1 MQMEKGMSSKRKRII
16 SCVIG
21 GIVLAMLLFGA
32 LRSPRTNSSG
42 VDAVTFSR
50 ASGFYDDPF
59 DLELRFDGGKV
70 YYTLD
75 SSDPNEH
82 STPYEG
88 PIHIADAS
96 ANENVYCMN
105 EDLSLEYHPDIIK
118 HAGHSVHYG
127 YKLPQ
132 SKVDKVTVVRAV
144 GVDAAGNRSDVVTG
158 VYFVG
163 FQNKTG
169 YDNFGIIAITTDPK
183 NLFDPEHGI
192 YVLGNAFAKKLVN
205 GYFKKTSALYEAWP
219 ANYNRRGREWERE
232 AAVACFDTD
241 RRLLFSGNL
250 GIRIQGKMARG
261 MLPRSLNLFARKEY
275 GQVDIPALDLF
286 GENWRLSSLN
296 LHAGAHTMRD
306 MLRDYLAN
314 TLTSHLNFDTRVYK
328 PYQLFLDGE
337 YWGVYWLTPRYEKE
351 YFQSKYGVPS
361 DEVIDVKEDKIEI
374 GRAEDIELY
383 NEMKSFITDNDM
395 SDPAMY
401 ARACE
406 LVDMSSCIDYYAT
419 EIYIANTDWPHG
431 NVALWRTRGND
442 SGVYGDGRWRWILYD
457 LNLAMALKHSETDTV
472 TRSMKQSPMLA
483 SLMDSPDFTQ
493 ALHARL
499 VELAENE
506 FNPARIETFIR
517 DYETFMVDAMEN
529 EYIRFYDAE
538 KTADDFIRM
547 CENVV
552 TFFQRRCVYILEN
565 YGDELERK

>member
-1 MQMEKGMSSKRKRII
+1 MSIKRTRII
-16 SCVIG
+16 RCAIG
-21 GIVLAMLLFGA
+21 GIVLATLLLGA
-32 LRSPRTNSSG
+32 LRSPRTNGTG

-59 DLELRFDGGKV
+59 DLELRFDGGKI

-75 SSDPNEH
+75 SSDPDEN
-82 STPYEG
+82 SIPYEG
-88 PIHIADAS
+88 PIHITDAS

-105 EDLSLEYHPDIIK
+105 EDLSLEYHRDIIK
-118 HAGHSVHYG
+118 HAGQSVHYG
-127 YKLPQ
+127 YRLPQ
-132 SKVDKVTVVRAV
+132 SKVDKITVVRAV

-183 NLFDPEHGI
+183 NLFDPDYGI
-192 YVLGNAFAKKLVN
+192 YVLGNAFAQKLVD
-205 GYFKKTSALYEAWP
+205 GYYKKTSVLYEAWP
-219 ANYNRRGREWERE
+219 ANYIKRGREWERE
-232 AAVACFDTD
+232 ATVACFDTD

-250 GIRIQGKMARG
+250 GIRIQGKLARG

-275 GQVDIPALDLF
+275 GKVDLPALELF
-286 GENWRLSSLN
+286 GENWQLGSLN

-314 TLTSHLNFDTRVYK
+314 TLTSHMNFDTRIYM

-351 YFQSKYGVPS
+351 YFQSKYGVPG
-361 DEVIDVKEDKIEI
+361 DEVIDVKVDEIEI
-374 GRAEDIELY
+374 GRAEDIGLF
-383 NEMKSFITDNDM
+383 NEMTSFIADNDM

-401 ARACE
+401 TRACE
-406 LVDMSSCIDYYAT
+406 LVDMSSCVDYYAA
-419 EIYIANTDWPHG
+419 EIYFGNSDWPHS

-442 SGVYGDGRWRWILYD
+442 GGAYGDGRWRWILFD
-457 LNLAMALKHSETDTV
+457 VNLSMALKHSESDFIK
-472 TRSMKQSPMLA
+472 RSMKHDPMLT
-483 SLMDSPDFTQ
+483 SLLDSPDFTQ

-499 VELAENE
+499 AELAVNE
-506 FNPARIETFIR
+506 FNPARVETFIR

-529 EYIRFYDAE
+529 EYLRFYDGK
-538 KTADDFIRM
+538 KTADDFIQM
-547 CENVV
+547 CEDVV
-552 TFFQRRCVYILEN
+552 TFYRQRAAYMLEN
-565 YGDELERK
+565 FGDELERK